1 MKKLTAVLKRA
12 IFVAALLGIS
22 STFFGCHT
30 AHGFGQD
37 VERTG
42 EKIQD
47 KTQ

>member
-1 MKKLTAVLKRA
+1 MNRITTLLKKTL
-12 IFVAALLGIS
+12 IVAALLGM
-22 STFFGCHT
+22 TTAFFGCHT